1 MAQNISLMGAT
12 YSAVPAVTLPKQ
24 GGGSATFTDVTDTTA
39 AASDVASGKY
49 FYTAAGVRT
58 AGTSSGGG
66 SSMQV
71 AVEWTTL
78 GSASNSISFT
88 GLAGEPTSF
97 IVLAAADI
105 TTGGTKAAAV
115 VYDGTNTIGQT
126 ITSQVT
132 YDGSGFSYTY
142 NAGTLTVTGSATFQA
157 DDYRLTYTYGGSVSD
172 IGTADVQVGS
182 GATSITFTDLPD
194 EPAYFSVI
202 FKSDFSTSSGYQRVI
217 AVVADVDDTCGLS
230 MDSAARAQ
238 ASWSYSYSGG
248 SLTITSIGTNN
259 GGYFHQPGYY
269 QLTYGIGDQTLQTK
283 TVTPDETTQ
292 DITADAGY
300 TALKKVVVNPIPS
313 QYIVPTGNYAI
324 TSNGNNIDI
333 AQYAT
338 VSVNVPGGGGGSSY
352 TAVTNKSY
360 TVNTSSTSAVTTETW
375 STGHSEIWTS
385 SKIVYIR
392 IRDTVGARAGY
403 FYGTDN
409 YFFIQYPANGATN
422 TSFSTG
428 MRNIIYCNT
437 NGKFGQVCYT
447 SGNGYGIYADT
458 IYNDGRI
465 RIRQRYNNNYSLTIN
480 STYKVEVY
488 LLGTPDNV
496 APYVAP

>member
-1 MAQNISLMGAT
+1 MAQNVSLWGAT
-12 YSAVPAVTLPKQ
+12 YSNVPALEVPKQ
-24 GGGSATFTDVTDTTA
+24 GGGTATFTDVTDTTA
-39 AASDVASGKY
+39 GASDVASGKY

-66 SSMQV
+66 GSSMQV
-71 AVEWTTL
+71 AVEWTAL

-97 IVLAAADI
+97 IVLAAAEI

-157 DDYRLTYTYGGSVSD
+157 DDYRLTYTYGGSASN

-202 FKSDFSTSSGYQRVI
+202 FKSGFSTSSGYQRVI
-217 AVVADVDDTCGLS
+217 TVVADDDNTCGLS

-248 SLTITSIGTNN
+248 SLTITSNGTNS

-300 TALKKVVVNPIPS
+300 TALKKVVVNPIPP

-338 VSVNVPGGGGGSSY
+338 VSVNVPGGGGVSTDTKTVTASNYPVSLQFTSMKGEPKMFTVRLNAQVSSSGSTTYYYIVNITSHGTTTHGNCFRIGNTRRVDNITSGYSWSY
-352 TAVTNKSY
+352 SGTTL
-360 TVNTSSTSAVTTETW
+360 TITSSASSRSASPGAFYSGSYELMY
-375 STGHSEIWTS
+375 
-385 SKIVYIR
+385 VY
-392 IRDTVGARAGY
+392 
-403 FYGTDN
+403 
-409 YFFIQYPANGATN
+409 
-422 TSFSTG
+422 
-428 MRNIIYCNT
+428 
-437 NGKFGQVCYT
+437 
-447 SGNGYGIYADT
+447 
-458 IYNDGRI
+458 
-465 RIRQRYNNNYSLTIN
+465 
-480 STYKVEVY
+480 
-488 LLGTPDNV
+488 
-496 APYVAP
+496 

>member
-1 MAQNISLMGAT
+1 MAQNVSLWGAT
-12 YSAVPAVTLPKQ
+12 YSSVPALTVPKQ
-24 GGGSATFTDVTDTTA
+24 GGGTATFTDVTDTTA
-39 AASDVASGKY
+39 SASDVASGKY

-97 IVLAAADI
+97 IVLAGADI

-157 DDYRLTYTYGGSVSD
+157 DDYRLTYTYGGSASN
-172 IGTADVQVGS
+172 IGTDDVQVGS

-217 AVVADVDDTCGLS
+217 AVVADDDDTCGLS

-248 SLTITSIGTNN
+248 SLTITSNGTNN

-338 VSVNVPGGGGGSSY
+338 VSVNVPGGGTPTVKTTTITNSSN
-352 TAVTNKSY
+352 TATSISFTSLTGQPVAFFVRCATQMQS
-360 TVNTSSTSAVTTETW
+360 SSTTYYYVSNMRYNGTNVNGNAFRMGNTRQVT
-375 STGHSEIWTS
+375 
-385 SKIVYIR
+385 V
-392 IRDTVGARAGY
+392 V
-403 FYGTDN
+403 
-409 YFFIQYPANGATN
+409 
-422 TSFSTG
+422 
-428 MRNIIYCNT
+428 
-437 NGKFGQVCYT
+437 T
-447 SGNGYGIYADT
+447 SGYSYS
-458 IYNDGRI
+458 
-465 RIRQRYNNNYSLTIN
+465 YNNGTLTLSSSGN
-480 STYKVEVY
+480 RTTAPGSFYNGTYELVY
-488 LLGTPDNV
+488 V
-496 APYVAP
+496 Y

>member
-12 YSAVPAVTLPKQ
+12 YSAVPAVQLPKQ
-24 GGGSATFTDVTDTTA
+24 GGGIATFTDTTDA
-39 AASDVASGKY
+39 DAVASDITSGK
-49 FYTAAGVRT
+49 TAYVNGVKLT
-58 AGTSSGGG
+58 GTNTGGGG

-248 SLTITSIGTNN
+248 SLTITSNGTND

-269 QLTYGIGDQTLQTK
+269 QLTYGIGAQTLQTK

-300 TALKKVVVNPIPS
+300 TAL
-313 QYIVPTGNYAI
+313 
-324 TSNGNNIDI
+324 
-333 AQYAT
+333 
-338 VSVNVPGGGGGSSY
+338 
-352 TAVTNKSY
+352 
-360 TVNTSSTSAVTTETW
+360 
-375 STGHSEIWTS
+375 
-385 SKIVYIR
+385 
-392 IRDTVGARAGY
+392 
-403 FYGTDN
+403 
-409 YFFIQYPANGATN
+409 
-422 TSFSTG
+422 
-428 MRNIIYCNT
+428 
-437 NGKFGQVCYT
+437 
-447 SGNGYGIYADT
+447 
-458 IYNDGRI
+458 
-465 RIRQRYNNNYSLTIN
+465 
-480 STYKVEVY
+480 
-488 LLGTPDNV
+488 
-496 APYVAP
+496 